1 MSETVS
7 QTRGDDQGPAEQE
20 RIVGEEEKV
29 LSRVQRHLE
38 NREVRRSSAPLIDY
52 DKEMLS
58 LRDAINEA
66 RMEDIPP
73 LLEEMERLQ
82 GVAARRAEVT
92 ESHID
97 PKSPYF
103 GRLVLQENG
112 QKREVLIGRG
122 TYLDSRTGVRIVD
135 WRDAPV
141 SRLYYRYDEED
152 DYDEEFGGREVVGEV
167 ITRRSLAIHEGSLRR
182 IGCPQGVFVKAHDGR
197 WLRADDSA
205 RLHGGQGSAPRPEH
219 HRAPVGK
226 LGVGGDGE
234 RRVDKHLPEIAA
246 MIDPRQFE
254 LITRPSSGL
263 VVIQGG
269 AGSGKT
275 TIGLHRLAYLAYQ
288 EPKRFRKDRMLIV
301 VFNKALARYISRV
314 LPALGVEGVQV
325 VIYENWVTKLRR
337 EHFPLLPR
345 EISEETPAV
354 ASKLKKSPAMLGLIR
369 ERVAKIENQIL
380 EAMLNGLNEVTDREL
395 VKKAWKDGEKH
406 ALSVRLDAMARWAS
420 QEKSLPPGVR
430 RTIQAAA
437 TKNARRAVDPLAVWS
452 EILTDEVLLRD
463 ALQRHA
469 PGELSD
475 SEIEQAYQWCS
486 RRCPQIVAE
495 WDERLEGGPRSA
507 RDKKDDENENESED
521 DRSSFNERD
530 LDAGLEVPSGLT
542 PGEESD
548 DGDGG
553 DDEPVIT
560 DQPTPVDHEDESLL
574 LLLYQRLRGRLMAP
588 RQREVLEYEH
598 ILVDEAQDL
607 SPVELS
613 VVMLTTTEQRSV
625 TLAGDVAQRLHMDN
639 GFENWSDVL
648 GQLGL
653 SHVEIEPLKLSYRST
668 FEIIEF
674 AHEVLG
680 PLAPSEMG
688 KATRSGA
695 PVELFRFSHSGD
707 AVGFLAESLR
717 DLSRLEPKASIA
729 VVARYPQ
736 QADLYFK
743 GLVNAEVPN
752 VRRVADQDFPF
763 KPGVDVTDVRQVKG
777 LEFDYVIVVEANS
790 ATFPVN
796 DETRHLFHIA
806 ATRAAHQL
814 WLSCTGEP
822 SHLIPALLRERG
834 Y

>member
-7 QTRGDDQGPAEQE
+7 ETRGDDPIQAEQE

-29 LSRVQRHLE
+29 LARVQKHLE
-38 NREVRRSSAPLIDY
+38 NREHRRSSAPLIDY

-103 GRLVLQENG
+103 GRLVLQEG
-112 QKREVLIGRG
+112 EAKREILIGRG

-141 SRLYYRYDEED
+141 SRIYYRYEEED

-167 ITRRSLAIHEGSLRR
+167 LTRRSLAINEGSLRR
-182 IGCPQGVFVKAHDGR
+182 IGCPQGVFVKTHDKR

-234 RRVDKHLPEIAA
+234 RRLDKHLPEIAA

-325 VIYENWVTKLRR
+325 VIYENWVGKLRR

-345 EISEETPAV
+345 EVSEETPGV

-369 ERVAKIENQIL
+369 ERVEQIERNIL
-380 EAMLNGLNEVTDREL
+380 ASMLDGLNEVTDREL

-406 ALSVRLDAMARWAS
+406 ALSIRLDAMARWAS
-420 QEKSLPPGVR
+420 QEKTLPPGVR
-430 RTIQAAA
+430 RGIQAAA
-437 TKNARRAVDPLAVWS
+437 TKAARRALDVLSVWS

-463 ALQRHA
+463 AFKRHA
-469 PGELSD
+469 PGELSE
-475 SEIEQAYQWCS
+475 SEFEQAYQWCS

-495 WDERLEGGPRSA
+495 WDERVEGGPRSD
-507 RDKKDDENENESED
+507 RDKKEDDDSSDE
-521 DRSSFNERD
+521 DRSSFTEAG
-530 LDAGLEVPSGLT
+530 LDAGLEVASGLT
-542 PGEESD
+542 PGEASD
-548 DGDGG
+548 DAEGG

-560 DQPTPVDHEDESLL
+560 DTPTPIDHEDESLL

-588 RQREVLEYEH
+588 RQREPLEYEH

-674 AHEVLG
+674 AHAVLG
-680 PLAPSEMG
+680 PLAPPEAG
-688 KATRSGA
+688 RATRTGA

-729 VVARYPQ
+729 VIARYPQ

-763 KPGVDVTDVRQVKG
+763 KPGVDVTDIRQVKG
-777 LEFDYVIVVEANS
+777 LEFDYVIVIEANS
-790 ATFPVN
+790 ATFPAN
-796 DETRHLFHIA
+796 DETRHLMHIA

-822 SHLIPALLRERG
+822 SHLIPELLRERG